1 MQQLVTA
8 QDLAD
13 TLNRLRLAD
22 PMWTEGG
29 FRVSGRWLEIDPDL
43 SDALAAQALRCD
55 IDEARRRNEE
65 EARWLVAGGVGV
77 VYVDGKG
84 WQPAMEWK
92 PPAPTVEIIGP
103 APEPGEA
110 IDSDPEAVEPDPEA
124 VEPGP
129 EATEPQAETTFELSA
144 EVVQPASI

>member
-22 PMWTEGG
+22 PMWNEGG

-43 SDALAAQALRCD
+43 SDELAAQALRCD
-55 IDEARRRNEE
+55 LDEARRRNED

-77 VYVDGKG
+77 VYVEGRG
-84 WQPAMEWK
+84 WQPARDWQ
-92 PPAPTVEIIGP
+92 PPAPLVEIVGP
-103 APEPGEA
+103 APVLDG
-110 IDSDPEAVEPDPEA
+110 IVDPLP
-124 VEPGP
+124 
-129 EATEPQAETTFELSA
+129 